1 MTSRLFDRFPGF
13 PIWPV
18 LISVLAHALL
28 LLLVHRYMQP
38 EANRAISNTPEPGMS
53 LQIQLRPHPSPA
65 PPVAESVVPE
75 PETSLPVQ
83 PEVTANPAEPT
94 SRGAES
100 EQQASSNAALTSVD
114 TEAPVEHNRGPRL
127 PAPDITTLREL
138 TRKQS
143 ENTTQRHSWQ
153 LDCDEQQRRHQMIDC
168 GENDS
173 YGADDFA
180 AAELNPIA
188 EYFTIPLAESA
199 TQDSSRD
206 LTSQESRSQ
215 AARQG
220 AVGHLAGEQLRNS
233 VMNVQ

>member
-1 MTSRLFDRFPGF
+1 MTSRLLDRFPGF
-13 PIWPV
+13 PIGPA
-18 LISVLAHALL
+18 LTSVLAHALL
-28 LLLVHRYMQP
+28 IVLMHRYMQP
-38 EANRAISNTPEPGMS
+38 EANRAISNPPGPGIS
-53 LQIQLRPHPSPA
+53 LQIQLRPRPSPA

-75 PETSLPVQ
+75 PETASPIQ
-83 PEVTANPAEPT
+83 PELTANPAEAP
-94 SRGAES
+94 SRRADS
-100 EQQASSNAALTSVD
+100 EQQAASNAALISMD
-114 TEAPVEHNRGPRL
+114 TIAPVEHNQGPRL
-127 PAPDITTLREL
+127 LAPDITALREL
-138 TRKQS
+138 IRTQS
-143 ENTTQRHSWQ
+143 ENTMQRHSWQ

-168 GENDS
+168 GDS
-173 YGADDFA
+173 DSSAAVDFA
-180 AAELNPIA
+180 AAELNPVA